1 MEEYIY
7 DNSNGLWY
15 ELNGDYYIPC
25 LITSKTSQQP
35 IGVWGRKHQTYL
47 KEHRPTTYND
57 LILSGN
63 LHQYLADID
72 SQVKTRIAFLT
83 NQLTEIEGI
92 NEQFK
97 NENQMAW
104 VGAINNIRNK
114 VEEIV
119 NTEIIFV

>member
-25 LITSKTSQQP
+25 LIASSTPQQP

-47 KEHRPTTYND
+47 KLHRPTTYND

-72 SQVKTRIAFLT
+72 LQAKTRI
-83 NQLTEIEGI
+83 EILINKLIEKEGI
-92 NEQFK
+92 NEQLK
-97 NENQMAW
+97 KENQMAW
-104 VGAINNIRNK
+104 VSAMNDIRNRA
-114 VEEIV
+114 EEIV
-119 NTEIIFV
+119 NIEIINI